1 LKAGT
6 FVGYS
11 ANMTGTMQ
19 AVASAGSSPFTLMF
33 YTGVAWN
40 VPTLADY
47 RSFPV
52 PTYAAGFSASVGEVG
67 FGFSV
72 FGNPFSS
79 PPQFGETTGV
89 VLGGVREGPN
99 VSGGGGLSYAGGP
112 LKQISDRDI
121 VRTLLAIPWPPGAG
135 VALVLRS

>member
-40 VPTLADY
+40 VPTLWDY

-72 FGNPFSS
+72 FANPFSS

-89 VLGGVREGPN
+89 VLVGVPAGPN
-99 VSGGGGLSYAGGP
+99 FSVGRWLTSAP
-112 LKQISDRDI
+112 
-121 VRTLLAIPWPPGAG
+121 T
-135 VALVLRS
+135 